1 MLKGS
6 GWNSEGKA
14 EEKKMEK
21 ETLMDGLMSE
31 IERCSKLK
39 ALYDEIPSGAF
50 GALVIQQNIDRAK
63 TSIASGDLA
72 EMIQSYEALKGC
84 K

>member
-1 MLKGS
+1 MT
-6 GWNSEGKA
+6 
-14 EEKKMEK
+14 
-21 ETLMDGLMSE
+21 ETVMDGLLSE

-50 GALVIQQNIDRAK
+50 GALVIQQAVDNAK
-63 TSIASGDLA
+63 AAVASGDIE
-72 EMIQSYEALKGC
+72 EMVRSLKVCQGC